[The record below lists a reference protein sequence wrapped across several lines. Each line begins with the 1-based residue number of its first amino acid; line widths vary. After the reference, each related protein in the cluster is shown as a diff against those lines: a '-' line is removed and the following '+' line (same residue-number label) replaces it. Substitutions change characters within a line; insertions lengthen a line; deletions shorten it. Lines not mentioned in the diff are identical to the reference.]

1 VRGESLSGPPPR
13 RIGIRD
19 VAQRAGVAISTV
31 SKVFSGRGE
40 VMPALRM
47 RVLSAASELGYQP
60 NSIAQSL
67 RRGATALIGFVA
79 SDLSDPFSAEIVA
92 GAEFVLRPA
101 GYALLVMSS
110 NHDPSTDAA
119 NVRHLNSR
127 RVDSILVSPSRED
140 DRELLAALAEFDG
153 PIVALESELRTHL
166 PIDGVCADHRGG
178 MGEAIEHLIGL
189 GHRRIAA
196 LTGPLTRRSGRE
208 RLAGLLEALRAQ
220 GLEDRALPIATE
232 HSAEA
237 AEAEVLQILDGAA
250 PPTAL
255 LACSLPLLV
264 GSLRAI
270 DRRGLAIGRD
280 LALVGWDDAP
290 LVELSHPPIAVVDRD
305 PRGLGATAAALALR
319 RLGHGGVRDDA
330 PARTEVRP
338 ARFIPRASCMAVQL
352 RQVPPRTERLSR
364 GDIANG

>member
-19 VAQRAGVAISTV
+19 VAQRARVAISTV

-47 RVLSAASELGYQP
+47 RVLTAASDLGYQP

-67 RRGATALIGFVA
+67 RRGATTLIGFVA

-110 NHDPSTDAA
+110 NHDPSTDAV

-140 DRELLAALAEFDG
+140 DRELLVALAEFDG

-166 PIDGVCADHRGG
+166 PIDSVCADHRGG
-178 MGEAIEHLIGL
+178 MREAIGHLVGL

-196 LTGPLTRRSGRE
+196 LTGPVTRRSGRE
-208 RLAGLLEALRAQ
+208 RLAGLLEGLRAQ

-232 HSAEA
+232 HRADA
-237 AEAEVLQILDGAA
+237 AEAEVLQNLDGAA

-264 GSLRAI
+264 GALRAI
-270 DRRGLAIGRD
+270 DRRGLAVGRD

-290 LVELSHPPIAVVDRD
+290 LAELSRPPIAVVDRD
-305 PRGLGATAAALALR
+305 PRGLGAAAAALALR
-319 RLGHGGVRDDA
+319 RLGHGGVRDEG
-330 PARTEVRP
+330 PARSEIRP
-338 ARFIPRASCMAVQL
+338 TRFIPRASCMAVPL
-352 RQVPPRTERLSR
+352 RPGTARRERLST
-364 GDIANG
+364 GDTANG